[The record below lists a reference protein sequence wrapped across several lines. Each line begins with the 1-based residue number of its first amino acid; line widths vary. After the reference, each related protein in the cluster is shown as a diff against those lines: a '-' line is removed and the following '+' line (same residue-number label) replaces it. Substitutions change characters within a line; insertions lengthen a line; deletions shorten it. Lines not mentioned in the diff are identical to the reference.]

1 MRYYIIFCGTNT
13 SPGQTGRESSAGL
26 LRRLLRFNLSTGL
39 ISIVGNLVLMRLF
52 VGSLHLQYMVA
63 NILSI
68 GACSLANFW
77 ASDQMVF
84 QEGLSSKEW

>member
-1 MRYYIIFCGTNT
+1 M
-13 SPGQTGRESSAGL
+13 
-26 LRRLLRFNLSTGL
+26 RFNLSTGL

-63 NILSI
+63 NLLTI

-77 ASDQMVF
+77 ATI
-84 QEGLSSKEW
+84 EWSSRRN